1 MASAPTS
8 LAPLDAPPAHSF
20 IKRLHG
26 GDAVA
31 YTITLIAA
39 SSIFLVT
46 VLLVYYLWSE
56 SALPRHKFGWSFIF
70 TRVWDPVA
78 GQFGALP
85 FAFGTT
91 VTALLAL
98 IISVPIGLGA
108 AIFLAELA

>member
-8 LAPLDAPPAHSF
+8 LAPLEAPPARF
-20 IKRLHG
+20 FAKRLHA

-39 SSIFLVT
+39 SSILLVT
-46 VLLVYYLWSE
+46 VLLVYYLWSQ
-56 SALPRHKFGWSFIF
+56 SALPRQKFGWNFIF

-85 FAFGTT
+85 FAFGTA
-91 VTALLAL
+91 VTAVLAL
-98 IISVPIGLGA
+98 II
-108 AIFLAELA
+108 